1 MSESTTRTD
10 RDSSD
15 PRKKSG
21 GKPGPLARLGL
32 FLRQMVAELRK
43 VIWPTRRELITYTWV
58 VIVFVT
64 AVTAIVGVYDL
75 VFTKLVLWIFG

>member
-1 MSESTTRTD
+1 MS
-10 RDSSD
+10 DSSTKTD
-15 PRKKSG
+15 PDSSSPKKSA
-21 GKPGPLARLGL
+21 GKTSRWARTTL

-64 AVTAIVGVYDL
+64 IVTAIVGVYDL
-75 VFTKLVLWIFG
+75 LFTKLVLWLFG